1 MFEGSKRF
9 LCSAALAYPRA
20 ELPFIAEWLDYH
32 LSLGVDHIFLG
43 IHLNEEFRSPE
54 FLMPAK
60 RPFPA
65 MYRLE
70 GTEGDTLLE
79 FHAEIAPFRNRLTTL
94 LFRRDDHRL
103 RTHNGAQFDL
113 YRHVRDRHRCNFE
126 WVAVHDIDEFLVPR
140 EHDDLKSAL
149 RSLPDEVS
157 ALRMRQVICESRWHD
172 DHKPVNAPVLSRH
185 RRLSEV
191 IPASHGAKTISRLS
205 RVKQLYIHHSL
216 VDGPVTCNDSIL
228 HYHFRGF
235 PSKTEIDTGHRLP
248 VGSEDFDTLD
258 DLPARLLARSR
269 STALPDETS
278 HFPPPPAIESLE
290 PPEMAGTTRSGTQET
305 GPPVICINLDRAIER
320 RVRMQRLWKDLF
332 SPPFVFHKAIDRRD
346 LDSGCQ
352 PPPSARSKGRELT
365 TGEIACLMSHLEV
378 LREWL
383 PAIGNDGIIVLED
396 DIEPTPDAS
405 DLLGI
410 LHQAWKDA
418 PQADFLMLSKPP
430 NPYSI
435 VQDKGSVQICGDG
448 YPFGAMMIW
457 YGPKAVRDYLDHMS
471 DFSAPADHWLP
482 FCLQRRFGVVKRH
495 CCTHRSTDTFIGNQF
510 RGPSAHRTF
519 IP

>member
-1 MFEGSKRF
+1 
-9 LCSAALAYPRA
+9 
-20 ELPFIAEWLDYH
+20 
-32 LSLGVDHIFLG
+32 
-43 IHLNEEFRSPE
+43 
-54 FLMPAK
+54 
-60 RPFPA
+60 
-65 MYRLE
+65 
-70 GTEGDTLLE
+70 
-79 FHAEIAPFRNRLTTL
+79 
-94 LFRRDDHRL
+94 
-103 RTHNGAQFDL
+103 
-113 YRHVRDRHRCNFE
+113 
-126 WVAVHDIDEFLVPR
+126 
-140 EHDDLKSAL
+140 
-149 RSLPDEVS
+149 
-157 ALRMRQVICESRWHD
+157 
-172 DHKPVNAPVLSRH
+172 
-185 RRLSEV
+185 
-191 IPASHGAKTISRLS
+191 
-205 RVKQLYIHHSL
+205 
-216 VDGPVTCNDSIL
+216 
-228 HYHFRGF
+228 
-235 PSKTEIDTGHRLP
+235 
-248 VGSEDFDTLD
+248 
-258 DLPARLLARSR
+258 
-269 STALPDETS
+269 
-278 HFPPPPAIESLE
+278 
-290 PPEMAGTTRSGTQET
+290 
-305 GPPVICINLDRAIER
+305 
-320 RVRMQRLWKDLF
+320 
-332 SPPFVFHKAIDRRD
+332 
-346 LDSGCQ
+346 
-352 PPPSARSKGRELT
+352 
-365 TGEIACLMSHLEV
+365 MSHLEV